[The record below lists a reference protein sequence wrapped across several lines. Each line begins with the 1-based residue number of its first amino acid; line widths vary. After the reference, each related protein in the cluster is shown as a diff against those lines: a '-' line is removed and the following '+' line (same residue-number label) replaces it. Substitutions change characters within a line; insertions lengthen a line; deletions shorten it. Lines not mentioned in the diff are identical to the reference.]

1 MEIPYETVGT
11 GLLGAGVAAA
21 FVRKLLRTWF
31 SDKKEVVKEAAETSL
46 YQNLLAENTR
56 MAESMKKLSLQIE
69 VLIQDNVTLQGKLA
83 SLERKLQASH
93 DWEQT
98 CKELQEDLRQRDVI
112 IAQLAR
118 NQTAKD

>member
-11 GLLGAGVAAA
+11 GLLGAGVLAA

-69 VLIQDNVTLQGKLA
+69 VLIEDNVTLQGKLA

-118 NQTAKD
+118 NQTSKD